1 VVGKTV
7 NLLVL
12 CVFADLAAHLLAAG
26 SAFFAMLRL
35 LRYYAPYKRLLA
47 IAVFCNLMMSLFM
60 VVSIPVLQPFL
71 QILFDPNA
79 GQSVVPVSSHASGFQ
94 AIEHKITSFFNNLI
108 QEHGRE
114 DALLIVCGFLVFT
127 FFGKN
132 LFRYLSLYFL
142 APVRNGIVRD
152 LRQKLVG
159 KILDLPLSYFTEAR
173 KGDLMSRISSDV
185 QEVEWSIVGV
195 VESVAREPIVIL
207 GSLAFMVFV
216 SPGLLIFVFGLM
228 LFSGLIIGRVGR
240 SLRRQSGEAQS
251 RLGLIGSLV
260 EETLGGLRI
269 IKGFN
274 AEGWQLE
281 RFGQENT
288 HYARTLTGLYRR
300 KDLASPLSEFLGIG
314 AVSVLLWF
322 GAKQVFAGEI
332 SAATFITFLYAFY
345 NIIEPAKA
353 LTGASYS
360 IRKGMGALERV
371 EAVLHAPV
379 LIHDDEKA
387 LAINEFKEKV
397 EFRNVH
403 FTYQNAERPALEG
416 VNLTIPRGK
425 IIALVGASGAGKST
439 IADLLPRFYDVS
451 GGQILVDGMD
461 VRELRLR
468 DLRGLMGIVSQEA
481 ILFNDTVRNN
491 IAFGSVA
498 FEVRSLKFDLA
509 SGERSLKFDRPNEGL
524 VNDAMANDSMTN
536 DAVIAAARAA
546 NAHDFIMA
554 LPEGYDTNIGDRGSK
569 LSGGQRQRLT
579 IARALLK
586 NPPILI
592 LDEATSALDSESEQ
606 LVQAALDRLLQNRTA
621 LVIAHRL
628 STVQHADEII
638 VLDAGRIVERG
649 THEGLMR
656 EGKYYRKLV
665 ELQAL

>member
-1 VVGKTV
+1 
-7 NLLVL
+7 
-12 CVFADLAAHLLAAG
+12 
-26 SAFFAMLRL
+26 MLRL
-35 LRYYAPYKRLLA
+35 LRYYAPYKRLLTLA
-47 IAVFCNLMMSLFM
+47 LLCSLLMSLFM
-60 VVSIPVLQPFL
+60 VISIPVLQPFL
-71 QILFDPNA
+71 QILFSPNELGTSGPA
-79 GQSVVPVSSHASGFQ
+79 PSPSTGFQ
-94 AIEHKITSFFNNLI
+94 GMEQKVNGFFSNLI
-108 QEHGRE
+108 QQHGRE
-114 DALLIVCGFLVFT
+114 EALLIVCGFLVLS

-152 LRQKLVG
+152 LRQKLVV
-159 KILDLPLSYFTEAR
+159 KILDLPLSYFSEAR
-173 KGDLMSRISSDV
+173 KGDLMSRISADV
-185 QEVEWSIVGV
+185 QEVEWSIMGV
-195 VESVAREPIVIL
+195 VEALVREPVVIG
-207 GSLAFMVFV
+207 GSLVFMVYV
-216 SPGLLIFVFGLM
+216 SPQLLVFVLGLLVF
-228 LFSGLIIGRVGR
+228 SVLIIGGIGR

-274 AEGWQLE
+274 AEQWQEE
-281 RFGQENT
+281 RFGRENAR
-288 HYARTLTGLYRR
+288 YARTLTGLYRR

-353 LTGASYS
+353 LSGASYS

-371 EAVLHAPV
+371 ESVLNAPV
-379 LIHDDEKA
+379 TIRDDDSA
-387 LAINEFKEKV
+387 LPISRFQDKI
-397 EFRNVH
+397 EFRNVS
-403 FTYQNAERPALEG
+403 FQYQNAERDALDG
-416 VNLTIPRGK
+416 ISLTIPRGK
-425 IIALVGASGAGKST
+425 IVALVGASGAGKST
-439 IADLLPRFYDVS
+439 VADLLPRFYDVT
-451 GGQILVDGMD
+451 GGQILVDGTD
-461 VRELRLR
+461 IRQLRLR
-468 DLRGLMGIVSQEA
+468 DLRALMGIVSQEA
-481 ILFNDTVRNN
+481 ILFNDTVRSN
-491 IAFGSVA
+491 IAFS
-498 FEVRSLKFDLA
+498 
-509 SGERSLKFDRPNEGL
+509 SGEAS
-524 VNDAMANDSMTN
+524 DA
-536 DAVIAAARAA
+536 AVEASARAA
-546 NAHDFIMA
+546 NAHDFITAM
-554 LPEGYDTNIGDRGSK
+554 PEGYDTNIGDRGNK

-606 LVQAALDRLLQNRTA
+606 LVQAALDTLLKNRTA

-649 THEGLMR
+649 THESLMQ
-656 EGKYYRKLV
+656 EGKFYRKLV

>member
-1 VVGKTV
+1 
-7 NLLVL
+7 
-12 CVFADLAAHLLAAG
+12 
-26 SAFFAMLRL
+26 MLRL

-47 IAVFCNLMMSLFM
+47 LAVLCNLLMSIFM
-60 VVSIPVLQPFL
+60 VISIPVLQPFL
-71 QILFDPNA
+71 QILFSPPQPPRGGGDGPDL
-79 GQSVVPVSSHASGFQ
+79 GVS
-94 AIEHKITSFFNNLI
+94 AIGGGGLDSSPLGRLGGADFFSDLI
-108 QEHGRE
+108 QQHGRE
-114 DALLIVCGFLVFT
+114 EALLIVCGFLLLS

-159 KILDLPLSYFTEAR
+159 KILDLPLSYFSEAR
-173 KGDLMSRISSDV
+173 KGDLMSRISADV

-216 SPGLLIFVFGLM
+216 SPGLLVFVFGLM
-228 LFSGLIIGRVGR
+228 LFSGLIIGGVGR

-274 AEGWQLE
+274 AEQWQQE
-281 RFGQENT
+281 RFGRENER
-288 HYARTLTGLYRR
+288 YARTLTGLYRR
-300 KDLASPLSEFLGIG
+300 KDLASPLSEFLGIA

-353 LTGASYS
+353 LSGASYS

-371 EAVLHAPV
+371 EAVLNAPV
-379 LIHDDEKA
+379 TIRDDDNA
-387 LAINEFKEKV
+387 LPINSFQDKI
-397 EFRNVH
+397 EFRNVS
-403 FTYQNAERPALEG
+403 FQYQNADRDALDG
-416 VNLTIPRGK
+416 ISLTIPRGK
-425 IIALVGASGAGKST
+425 IVALVGASGAGKST
-439 IADLLPRFYDVS
+439 VADLLPRFYDVT
-451 GGQILVDGMD
+451 GGQILVDGTD
-461 VRELRLR
+461 IRQLRLR
-468 DLRGLMGIVSQEA
+468 DLRALMGIVSQEA
-481 ILFNDTVRNN
+481 ILFNDTVRSN
-491 IAFGSVA
+491 IAFS
-498 FEVRSLKFDLA
+498 
-509 SGERSLKFDRPNEGL
+509 SGETS
-524 VNDAMANDSMTN
+524 DA
-536 DAVIAAARAA
+536 AVKAAAQAA
-546 NAHDFIMA
+546 NAHDFITA

-606 LVQAALDRLLQNRTA
+606 LVQAALDTLLKNRTA

-649 THEGLMR
+649 THESLMR
-656 EGKYYRKLV
+656 EGKFYRKLV

>member
-1 VVGKTV
+1 
-7 NLLVL
+7 
-12 CVFADLAAHLLAAG
+12 
-26 SAFFAMLRL
+26 MLRL
-35 LRYYAPYKRLLA
+35 LRYYAPYKRLLTLA
-47 IAVFCNLMMSLFM
+47 LLCSLLMSLFM
-60 VVSIPVLQPFL
+60 VISIPVLQPFL
-71 QILFDPNA
+71 QILFSPNELGTSGPA
-79 GQSVVPVSSHASGFQ
+79 PSPSSSFQGMEQKVNGFF
-94 AIEHKITSFFNNLI
+94 SNLI
-108 QEHGRE
+108 QQRGRE
-114 DALLIVCGFLVFT
+114 EALLIVCGFLVLS

-152 LRQKLVG
+152 LRQKLVV
-159 KILDLPLSYFTEAR
+159 KILDLPLSYFSEAR
-173 KGDLMSRISSDV
+173 KGDLMSRISADV
-185 QEVEWSIVGV
+185 QEVEWSIMGV
-195 VESVAREPIVIL
+195 IEALVREPVVIG
-207 GSLAFMVFV
+207 GSLVFMVYV
-216 SPGLLIFVFGLM
+216 SPQLLVFVFGLM
-228 LFSGLIIGRVGR
+228 LFSVLIIGGIGR

-274 AEGWQLE
+274 AEQWQQE
-281 RFGQENT
+281 RFGRENAR
-288 HYARTLTGLYRR
+288 YARTLTGLYRR

-353 LTGASYS
+353 LSGASYS

-371 EAVLHAPV
+371 ESVLNAPV
-379 LIHDDEKA
+379 TIRDDDSA
-387 LAINEFKEKV
+387 LPISRFQDKI
-397 EFRNVH
+397 EFRNVS
-403 FTYQNAERPALEG
+403 FQYQNAERDALDG
-416 VNLTIPRGK
+416 ISLTIPRGK
-425 IIALVGASGAGKST
+425 IVALVGASGAGKST
-439 IADLLPRFYDVS
+439 VADLLPRFYDVT
-451 GGQILVDGMD
+451 GGQILVDGTD
-461 VRELRLR
+461 IRQLRLR
-468 DLRGLMGIVSQEA
+468 DLRALMGIVSQEA
-481 ILFNDTVRNN
+481 ILFNDTVRSN
-491 IAFGSVA
+491 IAFS
-498 FEVRSLKFDLA
+498 
-509 SGERSLKFDRPNEGL
+509 SGEAS
-524 VNDAMANDSMTN
+524 DA
-536 DAVIAAARAA
+536 AVEASARAA
-546 NAHDFIMA
+546 NAHDFITAM
-554 LPEGYDTNIGDRGSK
+554 PEGYDTNIGDRGNK

-606 LVQAALDRLLQNRTA
+606 LVQAALDTLLKNRTA

-649 THEGLMR
+649 THESLMQ
-656 EGKYYRKLV
+656 EGKFYRKLV